1 MLKQNRIMVLHVP
14 LKGAKNHSVYGM
26 AVIAAMVFAKSPAMA
41 QLVGFDGWTPK
52 FYHGLEANG
61 NVTSVADGYKGD
73 APCIELRHI
82 DGAQKFGAE
91 KLVKSEIAGPVEW
104 RVAADVWCGEGGEAG
119 VSMEFFGAK
128 GGTLG
133 MVDGDGVRV
142 RGWTRRE
149 WRFDAPASAA
159 SASVHIL
166 SLATGAVRFANI
178 RIASAKGTAK
188 NEIELSAKPLPSA
201 WNRDWNGGRDE
212 FTSFVGAPLPMV
224 FHFKGDRAK
233 LKKPAFEIDV
243 PDDLEVIDA
252 FTEHAGAYRAEKP
265 TKRTAIVRD
274 GIACTRLRFE
284 DINVFKMLQPTYGW
298 ERKLALLIGLKSGR
312 KGKKYRLAWRLADG
326 ERAKADSGIAMR
338 FVDLPKGLRKPKDF
352 TILSWQC
359 DDLVFSADAALEA
372 AIPAYEA
379 AGLTWFRRM
388 NSTFKR
394 GKEVERWLAARP
406 TGWRFTFGFAD
417 LWDPK
422 FLGSGSDAFKALD
435 VKYAEFDDGKP
446 SKRSLCP
453 DYFNNDAAFGKYYRD
468 NVLLAGLKRAGV
480 QAGDLVTSDFEP
492 WGSQHYCVCERCR
505 KAFAKH
511 QGLAEAPSVAEL
523 KKYPAEWAEF
533 RCTQTEETLRQFF
546 QTIREY
552 NPGLVLCDYDYV
564 LLYGTKHEKVFVTG
578 CAKDTRRNEK
588 WFDLH
593 ICSYYHTCG
602 LKSFEAIRNNTR
614 HLKKPY
620 LPLGAVGGYGGYLR
634 AGEVRHPR
642 QIRMLALAAAAHGC
656 PGVGF
661 YQGIHYD
668 GEHLLAFMKARDEIA
683 AVERFQWGK
692 REGALKAISD
702 NAQCVCAASV
712 SDDGAEEI
720 AAIFNYDDKAA
731 AKVKVHASAK
741 GAYRVTDPVS
751 GKVLAERIDGA
762 EGFALAVKPEDVRF
776 VVFRK
781 FDFKAKAKE
790 K

>member
-1 MLKQNRIMVLHVP
+1 MSF
-14 LKGAKNHSVYGM
+14 KGAMFAIVSIV
-26 AVIAAMVFAKSPAMA
+26 AVAVLSLPAFAAR
-41 QLVGFDGWTPK
+41 DGILGEWVPK
-52 FYHGLEANG
+52 FYDGLEANS
-61 NVTSVADGYKGD
+61 SVGAIAHGYKGM
-73 APCIELRHI
+73 APCIELKHV
-82 DGAQKFGAE
+82 DGAQKFGVARD
-91 KLVKSEIAGPVEW
+91 VKSDIEGPVEW
-104 RVAADVWCGEGGEAG
+104 KVSADVWCGKDGEAG
-119 VSMEFFGAK
+119 VSMEFFSVK
-128 GGTLG
+128 GDTLG
-133 MVDGDGVRV
+133 VIDGAVVRPQ
-142 RGWTRRE
+142 GWMRRE

-159 SASVHIL
+159 AASVHLL

-178 RIASAKGTAK
+178 AVTSAKGTAK
-188 NEIELSAKPLPSA
+188 DEIAISARPVPSG
-201 WNRDWNGGRDE
+201 WNRDWNGGKDE
-212 FTSFVGAPLPMV
+212 FTSFVGAPLPMA
-224 FHFKGDRAK
+224 FHFKGDRTK
-233 LKKPAFEIDV
+233 LKRPAFEIDV
-243 PDDLEVIDA
+243 PDDLEFLDA
-252 FTEHAGAYRAEKP
+252 FTEHEGGYRAERP

-284 DINVFKMLQPTYGW
+284 DINVFKILQPVYGW
-298 ERKLALLIGLKSGR
+298 ERKLALLIGLKPGHN
-312 KGKKYRLAWRLADG
+312 GKMYRLAWRVADG
-326 ERAKADSGIAMR
+326 ERAKADSGIAMK
-338 FVDLPKGLRKPKDF
+338 FVDLPKNLRKPKNF

-359 DDLVFSADAALEA
+359 DDLVFSTDAALEA

-388 NSTFKR
+388 GANFRR
-394 GKEVERWLAARP
+394 GKEVERWLATRP

-422 FLGSGSDAFKALD
+422 FLGSGSDAFKALN

-453 DYFNNDAAFGKYYRD
+453 DYFNNDPAFGKYYRE
-468 NVLLAGLKRAGV
+468 NVLIAGLKRAGV

-505 KAFAKH
+505 KAFARY
-511 QGLAEAPSVAEL
+511 QGLAQTPTVAEL
-523 KKYPAEWAEF
+523 KKYSNEWAAF

-546 QTIREY
+546 QTIRAY

-593 ICSYYHTCG
+593 ICSYYHTCD

-642 QIRMLALAAAAHGC
+642 QIRMLALAAAVHGC

-661 YQGIHYD
+661 YQGLHYD

-683 AVERFQWGK
+683 AVECFPWGK
-692 REGALKAISD
+692 REGALMATSD
-702 NAQCVCAASV
+702 NAQCVCATSV
-712 SDDGAEEI
+712 SGGGAEEI
-720 AAIFNYDDKAA
+720 VAIFNYDAKAA
-731 AKVKVHASAK
+731 AKVKVCAPVG
-741 GAYRVTDPVS
+741 GAYMAIEPVS
-751 GKVLAERIDGA
+751 GKVLAERIDGTD
-762 EGFALAVKPEDVRF
+762 GFALAVEPEDVRF

-781 FDFKAKAKE
+781 IDFKAKE